1 MIVTRTRQL
10 AVATIAALAVSGCGG
25 ASGGSGG
32 AQGMTLYTCTTD
44 TVEQAVVDAFKK
56 VHSGASV
63 DVFRAPTAELNARI
77 AADQRSGGIKADVI
91 WGCDPLTMHGYDS
104 QGLLAT
110 WSPPNA
116 ADLPASDR
124 TARFAAVDLLYM
136 VIVVHK
142 GTPAPTAWAD
152 LAKPA
157 YKGQV
162 ALPDPTFAASALGLL
177 GYLSSAPGYGVDF
190 YRKLKDNGAVQM
202 DSPTDVLT
210 AVEQGQ
216 YHVGVT
222 LANSAYA
229 DQAKGSPINV
239 VWPQPGGLRIY
250 APIAVT
256 TKQNRSPLAKD
267 FADFAA
273 SRAGQKLMAAQDTY
287 VPLTGLGGPPIPRGS
302 PIVAPNWPALFANYR
317 SVLSRY
323 AAIFG
328 G

>member
-1 MIVTRTRQL
+1 MNLARTRRL
-10 AVATIAALAVSGCGG
+10 TLSATIVLVMGGCGSG
-25 ASGGSGG
+25 SGGSAS
-32 AQGMTLYTCTTD
+32 AQRLTVYTCTTD
-44 TVEQAVVDAFKK
+44 TVEQAVVDGFKK
-56 VHSGASV
+56 MHSGVSV
-63 DVFRAPTAELNARI
+63 DVFRAPTAELNARV

-116 ADLPASDR
+116 AALPTSDR

-136 VIVVHK
+136 VIVVHT

-152 LAKPA
+152 LVKPA
-157 YKGQV
+157 YQGQV
-162 ALPDPTFAASALGLL
+162 ALPSPTFAASALGLL
-177 GYLSSAPGYGVDF
+177 GYLSSAPGYGIDF

-216 YHVGVT
+216 YRVGVT

-256 TKQNRSPLAKD
+256 TKQNRSPLATD
-267 FADFAA
+267 FANFAA

-287 VPLTGLGGPPIPRGS
+287 VPLTGLGGPPIPHGS
-302 PIVAPNWPALFANYR
+302 PIVAPNWTALFANYK
-317 SVLSRY
+317 SMLSRY
-323 AAIFG
+323 ATIFG